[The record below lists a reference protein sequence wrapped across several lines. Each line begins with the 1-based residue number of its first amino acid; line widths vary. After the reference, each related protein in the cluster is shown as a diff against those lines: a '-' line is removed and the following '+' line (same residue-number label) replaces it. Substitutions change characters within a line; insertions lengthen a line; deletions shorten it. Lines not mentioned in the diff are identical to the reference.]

1 MGCVIQFLK
10 ECRTSALISPPVP
23 ARDVLP
29 KSSIKASTTLTAS
42 LEAVPAAARPKWLLA
57 LRSLFFSASLSEIFL
72 PLAMW
77 STACPTW
84 KMSVITS
91 GWNGSITCFDD
102 VSSGK
107 KNKLIL
113 LSLIFFPDFMSR
125 IWEQTYGLPSCAHYA
140 WGGML
145 LGSRWDLELLEED
158 TRKRIFGLPLNACV
172 GKYGTGTH
180 P

>member
-125 IWEQTYGLPSCAHYA
+125 IWEQTYGLQAVHTMPEVACFWEVDGIWSFWKKIQGKGFLDYPS
-140 WGGML
+140 ML
-145 LGSRWDLELLEED
+145 
-158 TRKRIFGLPLNACV
+158 V
-172 GKYGTGTH
+172 
-180 P
+180 